1 LNLTG
6 ASKNSRR
13 ALLFFTF
20 LLVVSS
26 TFHACSNAG
35 SRSIER
41 TDLASFDIGRTEG
54 SLDLFNL
61 EGTRSQSPVELAM
74 RDGLFFISNGNGQ
87 KILRYNS
94 YGDLLFMIYNEETNP
109 PPLTLKPK
117 SERMNETRWA
127 NPWPLRHPSHIAV
140 DSRKNIF
147 VVDTLPDER
156 HNYNSVEKVILDRT
170 VLHFDESGRFIEYLG
185 QEGPGGI
192 PFAAIENLA
201 ITQNDKLVVVCRL
214 PKGRTVY
221 TFDSSGNQ
229 LSEIRF
235 GNDKLP
241 VPENKQ
247 NVLPSLD
254 SIAIAPDSARI
265 YLKLDYYHEI
275 FDEAISTVAGMEPD
289 SSSIWTVD
297 LENGAYQG
305 SVDIP
310 FFESIHLEGGK
321 RVIENRFY
329 SMFGAMQDGKLFFY
343 SPVED
348 GFSILILD
356 TNNPNNQRRG
366 VIKVQPDELQFFT
379 CNISEEGVL
388 SALLADNYRAK
399 LVWWRTDKLAA
410 EM

>member
-1 LNLTG
+1 MSG
-6 ASKNSRR
+6 APKNPKR
-13 ALLFFTF
+13 ALLFFICPLF
-20 LLVVSS
+20 VSLA
-26 TFHACSNAG
+26 FHACSNAD

-41 TDLASFDIGRTEG
+41 ADLASFDIGRTEG
-54 SLDLFNL
+54 CLDLFNL
-61 EGTRSQSPVELAM
+61 EGSRSQNPVELAM
-74 RDGLFFISNGNGQ
+74 RDGLFFIANGNGQ

-117 SERMNETRWA
+117 SEINETRWA

-140 DSRKNIF
+140 DSRKHIF

-156 HNYNSVEKVILDRT
+156 HNYNSAEKVILDRT

-192 PFAAIENLA
+192 PFATIENLA
-201 ITQNDKLVVVCRL
+201 VTQNDKLVVVCRF

-221 TFDSSGNQ
+221 AFDSNGNQ

-241 VPENKQ
+241 VPESKQ
-247 NVLPSLD
+247 GVLPSLD
-254 SIAIAPDSARI
+254 SIAIAPDNARI

-289 SSSIWTVD
+289 SSYIWMVD

-305 SVDIP
+305 FIEIP
-310 FFESIHLEGGK
+310 FFESTRIESGK
-321 RVIENRFY
+321 RVVESLFY
-329 SMFGAMQDGKLFFY
+329 SMFGAMQGGKLFFY

-348 GFSILILD
+348 GFSILIFD
-356 TNNPNNQRRG
+356 ANNSNKQRRG

-388 SALLADNYRAK
+388 SALLADNYRVK
-399 LVWWRTDKLAA
+399 LAWWRTDKLAA